1 MVIQTKDLNK
11 LLSLPCQPNQLQE
24 KKKQQ
29 LQHPNE
35 VTKIQNILL
44 AL

>member
-24 KKKQQ
+24 KKQQ

-44 AL
+44 TL